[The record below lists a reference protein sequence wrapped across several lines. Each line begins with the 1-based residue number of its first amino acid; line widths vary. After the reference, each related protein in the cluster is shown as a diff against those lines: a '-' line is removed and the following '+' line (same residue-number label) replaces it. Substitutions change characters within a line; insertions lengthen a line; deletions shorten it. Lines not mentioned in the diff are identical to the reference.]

1 MINPKARPCDEGA
14 IRSVRPVP
22 HLPPQAGAARGGGS
36 EKFWILAATILGSTM
51 AFVDESVV
59 NVALPAIETDLKAPV
74 AVIQWLVNAYTL
86 CLAAL
91 MLIGG
96 AAGDRMGRRRI
107 FVTGAAVF
115 ATGSLWC
122 GLSVTIAQ
130 LIAARALQGIG
141 AAFLIPSSLAIIGA
155 SIDPAE
161 RGRAIGTWAGFSAIA
176 AAIGP
181 LLGGWI
187 VDHVSWRWIFLVNPL
202 LALPTIWAALTH
214 VPESRDSEAAAG
226 LDWLGALLAIAG
238 LGSLVFGLIASS
250 DPGWRDGTVV
260 GAIAAGLLL
269 LLAFVW
275 AEAHSR
281 VPMMPLDVFASRT
294 FSGVNLLTLLLYAGL
309 GGALFFL
316 PFDLIQVHGYSATLA
331 GAAFLPFTV
340 MMAALSRWSGGL
352 LDRFG
357 AQWPLIIGP
366 AITAAGFALLAWPGT
381 GGSYLTTF
389 FLPMAILGF
398 GMAIAVAPLTTTVL
412 SAVPTHRAGV
422 ASGINNA
429 AAALANLLAVAVLGA
444 VALNAYDRDLDRHLA
459 APIVASEVRAALQAA
474 RGKFVA
480 EPALASLQGDDR
492 QAAEAIVRASLA
504 DSIALVM
511 WLAAALALLGELCAA
526 VTIPA
531 GRGRSA
537 PETPPGGGIAEP
549 PASGRGPL

>member
-1 MINPKARPCDEGA
+1 MINPKARPCDEAA
-14 IRSVRPVP
+14 IRSVRPN
-22 HLPPQAGAARGGGS
+22 LQAGEGWGGS
-36 EKFWILAATILGSTM
+36 RQKFWILAATILGSSM

-59 NVALPAIETDLKAPV
+59 NVALPAIEVDLKAPV

-86 CLAAL
+86 CLASL

-96 AAGDRMGRRRI
+96 AAGDRLGRRRV
-107 FVTGAAVF
+107 FVTGTAIFAV
-115 ATGSLWC
+115 GSLWC
-122 GLSVTIAQ
+122 GLSPTIAQ
-130 LIAARALQGIG
+130 LIAARALQGVG
-141 AAFLIPSSLAIIGA
+141 AALLVPSSLAIIGA

-187 VDHVSWRWIFLVNPL
+187 VDHVSWRWIFLVNPV

-250 DPGWRDGTVV
+250 DLGWRDGMVLGWIV
-260 GAIAAGLLL
+260 AGLLL

-275 AEAHSR
+275 VEAHSR
-281 VPMMPLDVFASRT
+281 ASMMALDVFASRT
-294 FSGVNLLTLLLYAGL
+294 FSGINLLTLLLYAAL
-309 GGALFFL
+309 GGAFFFL
-316 PFDLIQVHGYSATLA
+316 PFDLIQVHNYSATLA

-340 MMAALSRWSGGL
+340 MMGALSRWSGGL

-357 AQWPLIIGP
+357 ARPPLIIGP
-366 AITAAGFALLAWPGT
+366 AIAAVGFALLALPGT
-381 GGSYLTTF
+381 DGFYLSTF

-398 GMAIAVAPLTTTVL
+398 GMAVSVAPLTTTVL
-412 SAVPTHRAGV
+412 TAVPTHRAGV

-429 AAALANLLAVAVLGA
+429 AAAVANLFAVAVLGA
-444 VALNAYDRDLDRHLA
+444 VALSAYDRELDRHLA
-459 APIVASEVRAALQAA
+459 AQAVSSEVKAALEAS

-480 EPALASLQGDDR
+480 EPTLARLQGDDR
-492 QAAEAIVRASLA
+492 QAADTIVRASLA
-504 DSIALVM
+504 DSVALVM
-511 WLAAALALLGELCAA
+511 WLAAALALMGALCAA
-526 VTIPA
+526 ATIPPGV
-531 GRGRSA
+531 GRARVSG
-537 PETPPGGGIAEP
+537 PNPGLGTN
-549 PASGRGPL
+549 SG